1 MIFNAIIPLPYY
13 TPIFYNTVL
22 VLVFFAIL
30 KLISKSYV
38 IKNTNKKE
46 YTSLML
52 FLLVL
57 LYMGL
62 RPISAVFLDMISY
75 NNTFENYA
83 FGAEIS
89 SEKDVIWHVFM
100 KFCSTIMTA
109 KSFFLVCAVLYIFP
123 LYKASKN
130 WLGSDNYLLFLM
142 FVASFSFWPYGV
154 NGIRNGIA
162 TSLFVLAIS
171 STKKKYLK
179 YGLLVMSYFI
189 HASLII
195 PIVAFALT
203 LFYKN
208 PKHYLLGWLLCIPLS
223 LALGSVFEVFFASLG
238 FGDDRLRYLIDGNV
252 NNDTFAYTGFR
263 WDFLIYSASAIFAG
277 YYFIIRRNFKS
288 PIYIQLFNIYAI
300 ANAFW
305 ILVIRANFSNRFAYL
320 SWFLMAVIIFY
331 PFFRMKFFKNQNKV
345 LAYTILGYFGFT
357 YLMFLIT

>member
-100 KFCSTIMTA
+100 KFCLHVFVTFCSRVLNIFIGLAATFCSHPIRTFDNR
-109 KSFFLVCAVLYIFP
+109 KAVN
-123 LYKASKN
+123 K
-130 WLGSDNYLLFLM
+130 
-142 FVASFSFWPYGV
+142 
-154 NGIRNGIA
+154 
-162 TSLFVLAIS
+162 TS
-171 STKKKYLK
+171 
-179 YGLLVMSYFI
+179 
-189 HASLII
+189 
-195 PIVAFALT
+195 
-203 LFYKN
+203 
-208 PKHYLLGWLLCIPLS
+208 
-223 LALGSVFEVFFASLG
+223 
-238 FGDDRLRYLIDGNV
+238 
-252 NNDTFAYTGFR
+252 
-263 WDFLIYSASAIFAG
+263 
-277 YYFIIRRNFKS
+277 
-288 PIYIQLFNIYAI
+288 
-300 ANAFW
+300 
-305 ILVIRANFSNRFAYL
+305 
-320 SWFLMAVIIFY
+320 
-331 PFFRMKFFKNQNKV
+331 
-345 LAYTILGYFGFT
+345 
-357 YLMFLIT
+357 